1 MKTLIDVYNFFKGS
15 KPIRPNAMKIM
26 ALEGNA
32 SSHSW
37 TYLGELH
44 QNPMCKSD
52 RPDLDEIRGASFV
65 IARVTNEAAKPLGLK
80 QAGWY
85 KTDFPLLNYIAI

>member
-1 MKTLIDVYNFFKGS
+1 
-15 KPIRPNAMKIM
+15 M

-32 SSHSW
+32 SSRGW
-37 TYLGELH
+37 TFLNELH
-44 QNPMCKSD
+44 QTPMCKSG

-65 IARVTNEAAKPLGLK
+65 IAKVTIEATKPLGLK